1 MRNNRNF
8 QLVLVGQIIS
18 LFGSAIQRFSI
29 SLYLLELTGSASVYS
44 TILALSMLPYVFFAP
59 IAGRIADSFNRKN
72 IMICLDC
79 ISGVLLL
86 IYSACLIFW
95 MDSAVIAGIIL
106 IILAAISTFYNPAV
120 TACLPQIVPADH
132 LPSANSFISQ
142 VSSLSN
148 ILGPVL
154 AGILY
159 GFWDI
164 EIIII
169 FNACSFLFSAGIE
182 YFIRIPNPPKKEKN
196 TIKLLS
202 SYIYIKTTWKTL
214 RKNYIAVSGI
224 ILSYGLYN
232 ICIVPINS
240 IIFPAVM
247 NLEFH
252 VSSKVYGVGEGIIT
266 LGMLISGILVACRHK
281 WFQLSKIYL
290 WNYPMPIMM
299 ILISIV
305 FFCSSNEILCIFFLV
320 LGGMIIMFCL
330 GIGNIVT
337 LTYIQNIIPMQ
348 MLGSVSAL
356 STAVATGTIPIGQI
370 LFGQLLDSQLST
382 GQIFLLSSIV
392 AALVSWYVKKNI
404 QRN

>member
-8 QLVLVGQIIS
+8 QLVLIGQIIS
-18 LFGSAIQRFSI
+18 LFGSAIQRFAI

-44 TILALSMLPYVFFAP
+44 TILALSMLPYVFLAP
-59 IAGRIADSFNRKN
+59 IAGKIADSFNRKN

-86 IYSACLIFW
+86 SYSACLMFW
-95 MDSAVIAGIIL
+95 MDSAVIAGIVL

-132 LPSANSFISQ
+132 LSSANSFISQ

-148 ILGPVL
+148 IVGPVL

-164 EIIII
+164 EMIII

-182 YFIRIPNPPKKEKN
+182 YFIHMPNYTKREN
-196 TIKLLS
+196 HTIKLLS
-202 SYIYIKTTWKTL
+202 SYSYIKTTWKTL
-214 RKNYIAVSGI
+214 RKDYIVISRI

-240 IIFPAVM
+240 IVFPAVM

-252 VSSKVYGVGEGIIT
+252 VSSKIYGISEGMIT
-266 LGMLISGILVACRHK
+266 LGMLIGGILVTCRHK
-281 WFQLSKIYL
+281 WFQLSKIYR

-299 ILISIV
+299 MIIGIV
-305 FFCSSNEILCIFFLV
+305 FFCSSNKSLCIFFLV

-370 LFGQLLDSQLST
+370 LFGQLLDSQLNIE
-382 GQIFLLSSIV
+382 QIFLFSSIV

-404 QRN
+404 QRS